1 MRRLTLSIF
10 DFPVSAAAFW
20 IGDSQERSDNSAG
33 YMLYNLAEIAGTNFG
48 QDNSQGESQVNQ
60 KSLETFVSIKSAITS
75 GDCNTD
81 SGYRNV
87 RQHVRNLVA
96 LTNKVLVQ
104 MLLHHLET
112 TENSD
117 FMELYTLALLPQIGA
132 CHPDAMDTLLD
143 KAVAHDLTE
152 DSKPVIISA
161 IENAYSCLLLQCKD
175 VGSYQEYLV
184 EQCNETVD
192 TLSSYNAVNDVRD
205 KSYIDRDIQQ
215 IRMFL
220 RMQAYDAATDLYQ
233 YGWNTD
239 FTLQALATNQFSV
252 PVTSAELENLKLYHD
267 DDNFADNT
275 IIGALDGSAFGGAS
289 DEDRSQIVL
298 GILEGVVMF
307 YALTSELESAV
318 AACQGE
324 SSATESATEYWDSG
338 AAFFVGS
345 MEGTTEDLA
354 QRGQLLYGLAK
365 SLCPYFSTCGSSN
378 AITNVSILNSLK
390 FGRNAIS
397 DNGCSQAQ
405 SIVQNKIKPLL
416 LTSLIQATLF
426 FATQAAASS
435 GMGSAGALYSFSRAI
450 LPFVNDV
457 NATLASTIKIN
468 SDFSSNIRPNLDQIF
483 YSFADA
489 IPLLEIDCE
498 NIGVLTFNGWSRGVC
513 PKDVAGSSS
522 GMIDESPS
530 RSPIAAPPTAEKG
543 LAWGRYTFENGDVAE
558 NDSMFSLDIK
568 DMATTTDVSVAD
580 VSYSQPSKYATK
592 GLYGVEGMESLSS
605 LSTAA
610 LSVMKNDALFS
621 FFVAALFDDD
631 DFESQTETFSYAD
644 TIIGLALDPRKGNS
658 PTLAS
663 DATVVLSLFMVIVHR
678 LYDSVRQ
685 CKQQGDAV
693 SFIDSAVALWIG
705 REQAEGR
712 YDSGWMMYAQAQ
724 RASQLYGVAEGE
736 AQVNK
741 RLMDLF
747 IEAQTEAKSCSSN
760 GGDFSQLRLVV
771 ETIIRVLS
779 TSLLQR
785 LLFHISESSR
795 NYVELF
801 SLAFVPQAISC
812 DQNAYEQLRDT
823 LFLDFDPTDA
833 VSPGL
838 VSNLA
843 KVLKCLRYECSDLGD
858 AQNSSLS
865 LKNLV
870 SAVCSAM
877 EDYSLKDAIAG
888 YETDTDVSE
897 LSRIDLDV
905 LQIEIAMRTTA
916 YNLASEIYAYGR
928 NRYVYIITLLKRFSR
943 PHLTPRYPS

>member
-1 MRRLTLSIF
+1 
-10 DFPVSAAAFW
+10 
-20 IGDSQERSDNSAG
+20 
-33 YMLYNLAEIAGTNFG
+33 MLYNLAEIAGTNFG

-60 KSLETFVSIKSAITS
+60 ISLETFVSIKSAITS
-75 GDCNTD
+75 GDCSTD
-81 SGYRNV
+81 SGYRTV

-104 MLLHHLET
+104 MLLHHIEM

-143 KAVAHDLTE
+143 NAVAHDLTE
-152 DSKPVIISA
+152 DSKPIIISA
-161 IENAYSCLLLQCKD
+161 IEDAYSCLLLQCKD
-175 VGSYQEYLV
+175 VGSYQEYLI

-192 TLSSYNAVNDVRD
+192 SLASYTALNDVRD

-220 RMQAYDAATDLYQ
+220 RMHAYDAATDLYQ

-239 FTLQALATNQFSV
+239 FTLQALATNQFSFA
-252 PVTSAELENLKLYHD
+252 VTSTELENLKLYHD

-275 IIGALDGSAFGGAS
+275 ILGALDGSAFEGAS

-307 YALTSELESAV
+307 YALTSELDSAI
-318 AACQGE
+318 AACQDE
-324 SSATESATEYWDSG
+324 SSASETATEYWDSG

-365 SLCPYFSTCGSSN
+365 SLCPYFSTCGSNN
-378 AITNVSILNSLK
+378 AISNVSILNSLK
-390 FGRNAIS
+390 FGRNELS
-397 DNGCSQAQ
+397 DTGCSQAQ

-416 LTSLIQATLF
+416 LVSLIQATLF

-435 GMGSAGALYSFSRAI
+435 GMGSVGALYSFSRAI

-457 NATLASTIKIN
+457 NATLASTIKSN
-468 SDFSSNIRPNLDQIF
+468 SDFSSDLRPNLDQIF

-489 IPLLEIDCE
+489 IPEMEIDCE
-498 NIGVLTFNGWSRGVC
+498 NVGVLTFNGWSRGVC
-513 PKDVAGSSS
+513 PNTVAGSSS

-530 RSPIAAPPTAEKG
+530 RSPIAVPPIAEKG
-543 LAWGRYTFENGDVAE
+543 LAWGRYTFENDEVAD
-558 NDSMFSLDIK
+558 NDSMFSLDVR
-568 DMATTTDVSVAD
+568 DMAKASDVSVAD
-580 VSYSQPSKYATK
+580 ASYSQPSKYATK

-631 DFESQTETFSYAD
+631 DFENQERGEETFSYAD
-644 TIIGLALDPRKGNS
+644 TIIRLALDPRKGNS
-658 PTLAS
+658 QTLAS
-663 DATVVLSLFMVIVHR
+663 DATVALSLFMAIVHR

-685 CKQQGDAV
+685 CRQQGDAV

-705 REQAEGR
+705 REQAEGG
-712 YDSGWMMYAQAQ
+712 YDSGWMMYALAQ
-724 RASQLYGVAEGE
+724 KASQLYGVAEGE
-736 AQVNK
+736 AQVNT

-747 IEAQTEAKSCSSN
+747 NEAQSEAKSCSSN

-771 ETIIRVLS
+771 ETIISTLS
-779 TSLLQR
+779 KSILQR
-785 LLFHISESSR
+785 LLFHISDSNR

-823 LFLDFDPTDA
+823 LFLDPDPTDA

-858 AQNSSLS
+858 TQNSSPS

-870 SAVCSAM
+870 TALCSAM
-877 EDYSLKDAIAG
+877 DDYSLKQAIAG

-897 LSRIDLDV
+897 LARIDLDV
-905 LQIEIAMRTTA
+905 LQIDIAMRTTA
-916 YNLASEIYAYGR
+916 YDLASEIYTYGR
-928 NRYVYIITLLKRFSR
+928 NRYVSFRASPAFFSLVRFSHR
-943 PHLTPRYPS
+943 AALPFAIQLGWGGGPNIVERASH